1 MLRLLKLPKVALIEK
16 LKVLK
21 EQRRELVKR
30 AVGGHKVK
38 RAGRGPGRWYR
49 AW

>member
-1 MLRLLKLPKVALIEK
+1 MLRLTKLPKVTLLEK

-21 EQRRELVKR
+21 EQRRELVR
-30 AVGGHKVK
+30 GHEVV

-49 AW
+49 AQ